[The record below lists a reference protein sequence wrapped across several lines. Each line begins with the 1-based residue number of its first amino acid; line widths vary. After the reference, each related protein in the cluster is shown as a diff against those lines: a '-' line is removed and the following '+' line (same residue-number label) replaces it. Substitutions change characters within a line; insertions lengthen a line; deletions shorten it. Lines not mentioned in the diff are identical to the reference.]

1 MMAVFLFNHVLD
13 GLGLI
18 YLSSIVWKFARGY
31 GPRRWFF

>member
-1 MMAVFLFNHVLD
+1 MYGVFLANHVLD

-18 YLSSIVWKFARGY
+18 YLSSIIWKIARGY